1 MKTVQRCVICAWRA
15 NCAKRF
21 SVSEGGARCPDFS
34 RDVSIKNLPDEGD
47 ESSQVEE
54 HKK

>member
-1 MKTVQRCVICAWRA
+1 MKTVQRCVVCAWRG

-34 RDVSIKNLPDEGD
+34 RDVTIKELPEDSEALD
-47 ESSQVEE
+47 STKEPE
-54 HKK
+54 K